1 MMLTPSIKT
10 LSRDLD
16 MMRIE
21 EDPPPGSEISMVL
34 PDLDRLRLVQ
44 DPSPG
49 AEISMVL
56 PGLDRLRHSSSGA
69 EDICAR
75 YIGCLESCRVVCY
88 NVTHP

>member
-1 MMLTPSIKT
+1 MMLTPSIKS

-21 EDPPPGSEISMVL
+21 EDPPPGSEINMVL

-44 DPSPG
+44 DPSPV
-49 AEISMVL
+49 AKISMVL
-56 PGLDRLRHSSSGA
+56 PGLDRLRLVEDSSSVA

-75 YIGCLESCRVVCY
+75 YIGCLESCSVLC
-88 NVTHP
+88 